1 MYTLDDEEKKDLEK
15 AEKNLQD
22 FLDNNPEA
30 MEQQKEIK
38 RILNATAPN
47 TPEKRMEVIAMMLIE
62 SSARVGDKTMDI
74 ADEAKK
80 RGL

>member
-15 AEKNLQD
+15 AEKNLQG
-22 FLDNNPEA
+22 FLDNNPEV
-30 MEQQKEIK
+30 MEQQKEIE

-62 SSARVGDKTMDI
+62 SSAKVGDKTMDI